1 MALPVPGGREQGVGM
16 QGTQEQG
23 TQEQGTP
30 QRTTPDT
37 VVELRGGIADDLV
50 EYTRLKVGAVLAR
63 TGRPV
68 HRSRVRVIRHSDPAR
83 ERPVE
88 AQAHVDLG
96 GRPVVVHVDATKPRE
111 AVDLLVDRLAH
122 PLEKAVPERHH
133 KHGTRG
139 GPPQMTPDE
148 PEIVRHRT
156 PSARPCTVAEAVA
169 ELDDLGLDFHLFVEA
184 TLGVDAVVHRDGV
197 TGVRLALADGRADL
211 VEATTTVTTGSVPAP
226 VLRVPEAVEHLPA
239 HRPVVPVLR
248 RRRARPRLPAAPAPR
263 RGLRARR
270 AGRGGLRNF
279 SRPPSHGAGWRRTP
293 LSRCVGR
300 PRCASPR

>member
-1 MALPVPGGREQGVGM
+1 MH
-16 QGTQEQG
+16 GTREQG
-23 TQEQGTP
+23 TQQQGTPERGTLERGTP
-30 QRTTPDT
+30 QRTSPDT

-50 EYTRLKVGAVLAR
+50 EYTRMKVGAVLAR

-122 PLEKAVPERHH
+122 RLEKAVPERHH
-133 KHGTRG
+133 KHGIRG
-139 GPPQMTPDE
+139 GPAEMTPDE

-197 TGVRLALADGRADL
+197 TGVRLILADGRADL
-211 VEATTTVTTGSVPAP
+211 VEATTAVAAGSVPAP
-226 VLRVPEAVEHLPA
+226 VLRVPEAVEHL
-239 HRPVVPVLR
+239 
-248 RRRARPRLPAAPAPR
+248 RLT
-263 RGLRARR
+263 GLAFLFFVD
-270 AGRGGLRNF
+270 AGHGRGCLLHHRRDGGYGLVE
-279 SRPPSHGAGWRRTP
+279 PAG
-293 LSRCVGR
+293 VG
-300 PRCASPR
+300 